1 MECLEGS
8 ASEHTA
14 ERGYNP
20 SPNPNS
26 NPNPK
31 KNEDLWRWHDLD
43 PNATCIIL
51 TDGLKIDSNA
61 TPRVENAL
69 LLPAYIDTRYRSTPA
84 PSPAPRGAHF
94 VHLLLQAAHRMH

>member
-1 MECLEGS
+1 MPS
-8 ASEHTA
+8 TSSRKTTSRRYISKPSEHTA

-20 SPNPNS
+20 SPSPNS

-31 KNEDLWRWHDLD
+31 KNEDRWRWHDLD

-69 LLPAYIDTRYRSTPA
+69 LLP
-84 PSPAPRGAHF
+84 
-94 VHLLLQAAHRMH
+94 V